1 MDVPKQ
7 DDAPSRIIYSNYELY
22 LNCLG
27 NPNATYLWEIHL
39 LKGTELGGS
48 VPGQDTL
55 KKELGKF
62 VNLCKARTWN
72 QSPLS
77 GGIQGIGHE
86 AKNNGSWEN
95 EKCEQQLAMLK
106 HITEGANLTKHSIKH
121 SRAAI
126 GYHVMDLMTWFNGY
140 ALISCFPCSRR
151 RSTSATYSLTSVPYH
166 LHALCFTKS
175 EKSQGSASSLLGS
188 RNTYVSAS
196 VAAGRS
202 VPWGGWDGK
211 NSLNWRKWVDI
222 LARGPSWWTLTG
234 SLLYSY
240 SQEHRYLLSACLHDF
255 PYLAFEEIQQLDV
268 YSGQSSDQCS
278 FYTGFFLWQCFS
290 MEQFSLTLGK
300 RYEPRIFL
308 LLFHSVS
315 HLGPGIWVQFL
326 SLLPCVAYIP
336 SVQVNPR

>member
-1 MDVPKQ
+1 
-7 DDAPSRIIYSNYELY
+7 
-22 LNCLG
+22 
-27 NPNATYLWEIHL
+27 
-39 LKGTELGGS
+39 
-48 VPGQDTL
+48 
-55 KKELGKF
+55 
-62 VNLCKARTWN
+62 
-72 QSPLS
+72 
-77 GGIQGIGHE
+77 
-86 AKNNGSWEN
+86 
-95 EKCEQQLAMLK
+95 MLK

-121 SRAAI
+121 SEQRSEI
-126 GYHVMDLMTWFNGY
+126 TWWTSMMWFICY
-140 ALISCFPCSRR
+140 AFISCFPCSRR

-202 VPWGGWDGK
+202 VPWDGRDGK

-222 LARGPSWWTLTG
+222 PARGPSWWTLTG

-240 SQEHRYLLSACLHDF
+240 SQEHRYLFQPVSMI
-255 PYLAFEEIQQLDV
+255 YLAFKEIQQLDV

-278 FYTGFFLWQCFS
+278 FYTGLFLRQYPS
-290 MEQFSLTLGK
+290 MEQFSLTLGE

-308 LLFHSVS
+308 LLFHSVN
-315 HLGPGIWVQFL
+315 HLGSEIWVQFL

-336 SVQVNPR
+336 SVQINPR